1 MGYLKGTMAALQ
13 PTAIPGS
20 AEAAATASIDATRQA
35 TALGMA
41 GDVLNG
47 IGSAEMALYQRQVYS
62 NNARSLRQASKD
74 AGTAGDYAVFQRQL
88 ETTRTVG
95 AQRAAYAAN
104 GVDLSSGTPGQV
116 QDATEIIGA
125 MDAATIRFNAMRD
138 AYNYGVQAD
147 NAQGMSRMYG
157 MAARNAVVGAGLQTY
172 NTYLGGAASVADKWA
187 GYIRSGALEE
197 KGAPSRVIV
206 DMPGSSEAPL
216 QPQVNRQVSGSDFI
230 PPPIFRARA
239 R

>member
-1 MGYLKGTMAALQ
+1 MGYLKSTMAALQ

-20 AEAAATASIDATRQA
+20 AEAAATASIDVTRQA
-35 TALGMA
+35 TALGMV
-41 GDVLNG
+41 GDVLSG
-47 IGSAEMALYQRQVYS
+47 VGSSQAALYQRQVYA
-62 NNARSLRQASKD
+62 NNARSLRQASAD
-74 AGTAGDYAVFQRQL
+74 ANTAGDYAVFQRQL

-116 QDATEIIGA
+116 QNATEVIGA

-157 MAARNAVVGAGLQTY
+157 MAARNAVVGVGLSAY
-172 NTYLGGAASVADKWA
+172 NTYLGGAQSVADKWA
-187 GYIRSGALEE
+187 GYLRSGAVEE
-197 KGAPSRVIV
+197 KGAPSRVTV
-206 DMPGSSEAPL
+206 DMPGSSEAS
-216 QPQVNRQVSGSDFI
+216 PQAQINRQITEPDLL